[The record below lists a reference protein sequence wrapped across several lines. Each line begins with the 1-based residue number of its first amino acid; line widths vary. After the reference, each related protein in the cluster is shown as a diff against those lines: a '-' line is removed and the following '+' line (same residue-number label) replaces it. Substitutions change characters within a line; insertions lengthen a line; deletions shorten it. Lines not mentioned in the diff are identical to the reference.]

1 VIIYI
6 AGKFTARKRLL
17 RISQNF
23 DLRQY
28 GHIRAS
34 WLVNE
39 EDDDPT
45 LGQKLMYAIRDQ
57 EEVMTA
63 DLLILDTL
71 DVSETGGR
79 EVEWGMAIAQM
90 AERWLVGP
98 ARNVFHEMANKKFT
112 NWERVYEYVRYENI
126 RNGGHAR
133 YRYE

>member
-1 VIIYI
+1 MIIYV
-6 AGKFTARKRLL
+6 AGKITARKRLL
-17 RISQNF
+17 EASQNF

-28 GHIRAS
+28 GRIRAS

-45 LGQKLMYAIRDQ
+45 SSQKLMYAIRDQ
-57 EEVMTA
+57 EEIMTA

-90 AERWLVGP
+90 AKRWLVGP
-98 ARNVFHEMANKKFT
+98 VRNVFHELANEKFT
-112 NWERVYEYVRYENI
+112 NWEEVYEHVRNENI
-126 RNGGHAR
+126 RNRGNAR

>member
-1 VIIYI
+1 MIIYI

-17 RISQNF
+17 EASQNF
-23 DLRQY
+23 DLRQF

-45 LGQKLMYAIRDQ
+45 SSQKLVYAVRDQ

-90 AERWLVGP
+90 AKRWLVGP
-98 ARNVFHEMANKKFT
+98 ARNVFHELANKKFT
-112 NWERVYEYVRYENI
+112 NWEEVHEHVRNENI
-126 RNGGHAR
+126 RDWGHAR